1 MGKPPLDARP
11 APHRC
16 VVCGHDKPGFMAV
29 VCPDCKEGFDLVD
42 EQCADMPVIDMRVAI
57 GPTDV

>member
-1 MGKPPLDARP
+1 MHAEAARP
-11 APHRC
+11 VPHRC

-29 VCPDCKEGFDLVD
+29 VCADCKEGFDLVD
-42 EQCADMPVIDMRVAI
+42 EQGPDVQPDTRVAI